1 MEEYTMNER
10 ILMKLAEAEK
20 KQSIKQTLKDNA
32 WTIGLSTIAPSVG
45 FAIDQHRANI
55 KKEKATGEKP
65 KSLIERHPGVVGGV
79 VAGGLINP
87 LTRMAKGSLSGVR
100 TSPAQLASEMVGGA
114 VRGAVG
120 GALIVDPL
128 TRWGTRKYY
137 QHRDKEIERAIR
149 NRIQEGSLQKEA
161 AYAEAEKKRSF
172 KQKLKDNAWTI
183 GLSAMN
189 APNVGFAIDQQ
200 RRNIKKEKATG
211 EKPKSLIEQHPGTV
225 SGAVAGGLIYP
236 LARMAVRSIAG
247 AQTSPAQLKSE
258 MVRGATSGALGGLLF
273 VDPLTRWGTRKYYQ
287 RRDEEIERAIRNKI
301 QEGSLQKEAAYGDTI
316 KNLASRVGSGA
327 RNTFQKLRNT
337 PYGNT
342 IKNLASRV
350 ESGARNTFQKLRNTP
365 RIIKPLQQF
374 AQRNAKALTAG
385 GIGLGA
391 AGAIAGGIAA
401 ARAIKNKR
409 QGQEKTASYYAARE
423 LLGLQKRS

>member
-1 MEEYTMNER
+1 MNER

-32 WTIGLSTIAPSVG
+32 WTIGLGGIAPSVG

-65 KSLIERHPGVVGGV
+65 KSLIERRPGVVGGAV
-79 VAGGLINP
+79 VGGLIKP
-87 LTRMAKGSLSGVR
+87 LS
-100 TSPAQLASEMVGGA
+100 
-114 VRGAVG
+114 
-120 GALIVDPL
+120 
-128 TRWGTRKYY
+128 
-137 QHRDKEIERAIR
+137 
-149 NRIQEGSLQKEA
+149 
-161 AYAEAEKKRSF
+161 
-172 KQKLKDNAWTI
+172 
-183 GLSAMN
+183 
-189 APNVGFAIDQQ
+189 
-200 RRNIKKEKATG
+200 
-211 EKPKSLIEQHPGTV
+211 
-225 SGAVAGGLIYP
+225 
-236 LARMAVRSIAG
+236 RMAVRSIAG

-287 RRDEEIERAIRNKI
+287 RRDEEIERAIRNRM

-316 KNLASRVGSGA
+316 KNLASRIGSRA
-327 RNTFQKLRNT
+327 RNTFQGLRNT

-350 ESGARNTFQKLRNTP
+350 ESGARNAFQGLRNTP
-365 RIIKPLQQF
+365 GVIKPLQQF

-385 GIGLGA
+385 GVGLGA

-409 QGQEKTASYYAARE
+409 QGQEKTASYYVARE
-423 LLGLQKRS
+423 LLGLQKEAKLILAGSPHVKEISAKDQILKMIRDLAKKK

>member
-1 MEEYTMNER
+1 MNEQ
-10 ILMKLAEAEK
+10 ILMKLAEAE
-20 KQSIKQTLKDNA
+20 Q
-32 WTIGLSTIAPSVG
+32 
-45 FAIDQHRANI
+45 
-55 KKEKATGEKP
+55 
-65 KSLIERHPGVVGGV
+65 
-79 VAGGLINP
+79 
-87 LTRMAKGSLSGVR
+87 
-100 TSPAQLASEMVGGA
+100 
-114 VRGAVG
+114 
-120 GALIVDPL
+120 
-128 TRWGTRKYY
+128 
-137 QHRDKEIERAIR
+137 
-149 NRIQEGSLQKEA
+149 
-161 AYAEAEKKRSF
+161 KRSF

-183 GLSAMN
+183 GLSAFN

-247 AQTSPAQLKSE
+247 AQTSPAQLASE
-258 MVRGATSGALGGLLF
+258 MVGGAVRGAVGGALI
-273 VDPLTRWGTRKYYQ
+273 VDPLTRVGTRKYYQ
-287 RRDEEIERAIRNKI
+287 HRDKEIERAIRNRI

-337 PYGNT
+337 PG
-342 IKNLASRV
+342 V
-350 ESGARNTFQKLRNTP
+350 
-365 RIIKPLQQF
+365 IKPLQQF

-423 LLGLQKRS
+423 LLGLQKEANLTLAGSQNVKEISAKDQILKIIQDLTKKK

>member
-1 MEEYTMNER
+1 MNER

-20 KQSIKQTLKDNA
+20 KRSIKQKLKDNA

-65 KSLIERHPGVVGGV
+65 KSLIERRPGAVGGAV
-79 VAGGLINP
+79 VGGLINP
-87 LTRMAKGSLSGVR
+87 L
-100 TSPAQLASEMVGGA
+100 
-114 VRGAVG
+114 
-120 GALIVDPL
+120 
-128 TRWGTRKYY
+128 
-137 QHRDKEIERAIR
+137 
-149 NRIQEGSLQKEA
+149 
-161 AYAEAEKKRSF
+161 
-172 KQKLKDNAWTI
+172 
-183 GLSAMN
+183 
-189 APNVGFAIDQQ
+189 
-200 RRNIKKEKATG
+200 
-211 EKPKSLIEQHPGTV
+211 
-225 SGAVAGGLIYP
+225 
-236 LARMAVRSIAG
+236 ARMAARGLAG
-247 AQTSPAQLKSE
+247 ARTSPAQLKSE

-365 RIIKPLQQF
+365 GVIKPLQQF

-385 GIGLGA
+385 GVGLGA

-423 LLGLQKRS
+423 LLGLQKEANLTLAGSPSVKETPAKDQILKIIRKKK

>member
-1 MEEYTMNER
+1 MNER

-161 AYAEAEKKRSF
+161 AY
-172 KQKLKDNAWTI
+172 
-183 GLSAMN
+183 
-189 APNVGFAIDQQ
+189 
-200 RRNIKKEKATG
+200 
-211 EKPKSLIEQHPGTV
+211 
-225 SGAVAGGLIYP
+225 
-236 LARMAVRSIAG
+236 
-247 AQTSPAQLKSE
+247 
-258 MVRGATSGALGGLLF
+258 
-273 VDPLTRWGTRKYYQ
+273 
-287 RRDEEIERAIRNKI
+287 
-301 QEGSLQKEAAYGDTI
+301 GDTI
-316 KNLASRVGSGA
+316 KNLASRIEGGA

-423 LLGLQKRS
+423 LLGLQKEANLTLAGSQNVKEISAKDQILKIIQDLTKKK

>member
-1 MEEYTMNER
+1 MNER

-65 KSLIERHPGVVGGV
+65 KSLIERRPGAVGGAV
-79 VAGGLINP
+79 VGGLINP
-87 LTRMAKGSLSGVR
+87 L
-100 TSPAQLASEMVGGA
+100 
-114 VRGAVG
+114 
-120 GALIVDPL
+120 
-128 TRWGTRKYY
+128 
-137 QHRDKEIERAIR
+137 
-149 NRIQEGSLQKEA
+149 
-161 AYAEAEKKRSF
+161 
-172 KQKLKDNAWTI
+172 
-183 GLSAMN
+183 
-189 APNVGFAIDQQ
+189 
-200 RRNIKKEKATG
+200 
-211 EKPKSLIEQHPGTV
+211 
-225 SGAVAGGLIYP
+225 
-236 LARMAVRSIAG
+236 ARMAARSIAG

-350 ESGARNTFQKLRNTP
+350 ESGARNAFQGLRNTP
-365 RIIKPLQQF
+365 GIIKSLQQQNLARGAIQF

-423 LLGLQKRS
+423 LLGLQKEANLTLAGSQNVKEISAKDQILKIIQDLTKKK

>member
-65 KSLIERHPGVVGGV
+65 KSLIERRPGAVGGAV
-79 VAGGLINP
+79 VGGLINP
-87 LTRMAKGSLSGVR
+87 L
-100 TSPAQLASEMVGGA
+100 
-114 VRGAVG
+114 
-120 GALIVDPL
+120 
-128 TRWGTRKYY
+128 
-137 QHRDKEIERAIR
+137 
-149 NRIQEGSLQKEA
+149 
-161 AYAEAEKKRSF
+161 
-172 KQKLKDNAWTI
+172 
-183 GLSAMN
+183 
-189 APNVGFAIDQQ
+189 
-200 RRNIKKEKATG
+200 
-211 EKPKSLIEQHPGTV
+211 
-225 SGAVAGGLIYP
+225 
-236 LARMAVRSIAG
+236 ARMAARSIAG

-316 KNLASRVGSGA
+316 KNLASRVESGA

-365 RIIKPLQQF
+365 GVIKPLQQF

-385 GIGLGA
+385 GVGLGA

-423 LLGLQKRS
+423 LLGLQKEANLTLAGSQSVKETPAKDQILKMIRKKK